1 MLNVILELF
10 YKTLIMD
17 KNELKRLLAT
27 MNTGELHQLF
37 EEVKRYA
44 TSSETIDSIKRV
56 FDTGH
61 MIEFIA
67 TDGKMILVDNFLRAE
82 PIGDKTVRMVFSIFG
97 IVCDYQL
104 AVDIDVHEA
113 WTLCKR
119 QPYRAFA
126 IPLPS
131 QLLKRNPLDDPKTTY
146 TSEYSSQRFM
156 PIKGLSVCKLVHNVY
171 DAGTVETGIED
182 CALKTLANIKTKVK
196 KEKMLAANNEK
207 ISENEPAAETVS
219 SPQEPCSDTATD
231 TVFDVMSTIASWLRA
246 ENENRRILL
255 DVSRCFTYEDGH
267 AKTKTNNNFSMS
279 FKKAELDKSGR
290 TLKCDDTAL
299 YNGTYTIK
307 AEDFINGSV
316 KWDARRKS
324 IVFMSEDK
332 TYTVRISFMINGKVV
347 MLDAESMNDI
357 SALIVK

>member
-1 MLNVILELF
+1 
-10 YKTLIMD
+10 MD

-82 PIGDKTVRMVFSIFG
+82 PIGDKSVRMVFSIFG

-126 IPLPS
+126 FPLTS
-131 QLLKRNPLDDPKTTY
+131 YLLKKNPTDDGKLY
-146 TSEYSSQRFM
+146 TSEYNVTRFL

-182 CALKTLANIKTKVK
+182 CALKTLANIKNKVK

-207 ISENEPAAETVS
+207 ISENETAAETVS
-219 SPQEPCSDTATD
+219 SEQEPCSDTGTD
-231 TVFDVMSTIASWLRA
+231 AVFNVMSAIASWLGT

-307 AEDFINGSV
+307 ADDFINGSV

-332 TYTVRISFMINGKVV
+332 AYTVRISFMINGKVV
-347 MLDAESMNDI
+347 MLDDESMSDI

>member
-119 QPYRAFA
+119 QPYRTFGF
-126 IPLPS
+126 PLTTY
-131 QLLKRNPLDDPKTTY
+131 LLKKNPTDDGKLY
-146 TSEYSSQRFM
+146 TSEYSVTRFL

-182 CALKTLANIKTKVK
+182 CALKTLVNIKNKVK
-196 KEKMLAANNEK
+196 KEKMIAANNEK

-219 SPQEPCSDTATD
+219 SEQEPCSDTATNA
-231 TVFDVMSTIASWLRA
+231 VFNVMSAIASWLEA

-279 FKKAELDKSGR
+279 FKKGELDKTGR

-347 MLDAESMNDI
+347 MLDDESMSDI

>member
-1 MLNVILELF
+1 
-10 YKTLIMD
+10 MD

-37 EEVKRYA
+37 EEVKRYT
-44 TSSETIDSIKRV
+44 TSSETVDSIKHV
-56 FDTGH
+56 FNTGH

-82 PIGDKTVRMVFSIFG
+82 PIGDKSVRMVFSIFG

-104 AVDIDVHEA
+104 AVDIDVTEA

-126 IPLPS
+126 FPITS
-131 QLLKRNPLDDPKTTY
+131 YLLKKNPTDDGKFY
-146 TSEYSSQRFM
+146 TSEYSVTRFL

-171 DAGTVETGIED
+171 DTGTSETGIED
-182 CALKTLANIKTKVK
+182 CALNALAGIRNKVK
-196 KEKMLAANNEK
+196 EEKILAANSEK
-207 ISENEPAAETVS
+207 VSENETVS
-219 SPQEPCSDTATD
+219 ESVSSEQMVTEEPRIDTFSDKI
-231 TVFDVMSTIASWLRA
+231 FNVMAAIASWLGT

-279 FKKAELDKSGR
+279 FKEANLDESER
-290 TLKCDDTAL
+290 SLKCDDTTL

-307 AEDFINGSV
+307 AENFINGSV
-316 KWDARRKS
+316 KWDGRRKS
-324 IVFMSEDK
+324 IVLMSEDK
-332 TYTVRISFMINGKVV
+332 TYTIRVSFMINGKVV
-347 MLDAESMNDI
+347 TLDDESMSDI
-357 SALIVK
+357 STLIAK

>member
-1 MLNVILELF
+1 
-10 YKTLIMD
+10 MD

-37 EEVKRYA
+37 EEVKRYT
-44 TSSETIDSIKRV
+44 TSSETVDSIKHV
-56 FDTGH
+56 FNTGH

-82 PIGDKTVRMVFSIFG
+82 PIGDKSVRMVFSIFG

-104 AVDIDVHEA
+104 AVDIDVTEA

-126 IPLPS
+126 FPITS
-131 QLLKRNPLDDPKTTY
+131 YLLKKNPTDDGKFY
-146 TSEYSSQRFM
+146 TSEYSVTRFL

-171 DAGTVETGIED
+171 DTGTSETGIED
-182 CALKTLANIKTKVK
+182 CALNALAGIRNKVK
-196 KEKMLAANNEK
+196 EEKILAANSEK
-207 ISENEPAAETVS
+207 VSENETVS
-219 SPQEPCSDTATD
+219 ESVFSEQMVTEEPRIDTFSDK
-231 TVFDVMSTIASWLRA
+231 VFNVMAAIASWLGT

-279 FKKAELDKSGR
+279 FKEANLDESER
-290 TLKCDDTAL
+290 SLKCDDTAL

-307 AEDFINGSV
+307 AENFINGSV
-316 KWDARRKS
+316 KWDGRRKS
-324 IVFMSEDK
+324 IVLMSEDK
-332 TYTVRISFMINGKVV
+332 TYTIRISFMINGKVV
-347 MLDAESMNDI
+347 TLDDESMSDI